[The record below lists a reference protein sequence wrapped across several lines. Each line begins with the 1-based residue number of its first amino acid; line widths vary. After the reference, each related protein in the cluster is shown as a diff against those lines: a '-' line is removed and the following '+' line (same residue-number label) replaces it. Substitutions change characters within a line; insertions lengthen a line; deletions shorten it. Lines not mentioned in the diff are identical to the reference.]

1 MSAPQFTRRIDFT
14 PSFDKR
20 NPKPSQNYGIGSM
33 RIRFVLI
40 GAKGAV
46 QWMIGTEWFVASA
59 REHLRKFD
67 HMHKIDEMRRPQGYD
82 LGYHAYKPVYEGQ
95 SQMDDCDILNG
106 PCFYDGSG
114 LNAELLIEPFL
125 SQGEEYLWPALEAY
139 YAHTFNDAPWPF
151 DKNGN
156 LIVAPETVQ

>member
-1 MSAPQFTRRIDFT
+1 MSAPQFTRRVDFT
-14 PSFDKR
+14 PSSDKR
-20 NPKPSQNYGIGSM
+20 DPNPSKNYGIASM

-46 QWMIGTEWFVASA
+46 QWMIGTEWFIASA
-59 REHLRKFD
+59 REHLSRFN
-67 HMHKIDEMRRPQGYD
+67 HLHSFDEMRRPQGYD
-82 LGYHAYKPVYEGQ
+82 LGYHAYKPTYEGQ

-125 SQGEEYLWPALEAY
+125 AHGEDYLWPALEAY
-139 YAHTFNDAPWPF
+139 YRFTFEDTPWPF
-151 DKNGN
+151 DDAGN
-156 LIVAPETVQ
+156 LRELAEAEQ